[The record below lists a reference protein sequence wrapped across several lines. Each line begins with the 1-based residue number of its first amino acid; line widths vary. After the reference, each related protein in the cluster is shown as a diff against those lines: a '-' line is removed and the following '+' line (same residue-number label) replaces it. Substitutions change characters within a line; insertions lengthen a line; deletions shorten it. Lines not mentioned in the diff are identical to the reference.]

1 MPKFEVKWWER
12 VYHST
17 IVEAKDADE
26 ANMIFSDSDDDEITD
41 YEFGDVLEI
50 GECPND

>member
-1 MPKFEVKWWER
+1 MPKYEVKWWER

-41 YEFGDVLEI
+41 MEFGDVLEI
-50 GECPND
+50 GEWNA

>member
-1 MPKFEVKWWER
+1 MPKFEVRWWER

-26 ANMIFSDSDDDEITD
+26 ANMIYPDSGNDEIID
-41 YEFGDVLEI
+41 FEFGDVTDI
-50 GECPND
+50 GEWEDA